1 MASTASGMKALH
13 QITAHHGI
21 ETSWQAKFIGG
32 QVVSGRRRRV
42 VVQNKRLSASQLK
55 MKRLKKMRLAV
66 KHAKHPMR
74 ASVASTG
81 TWGQS
86 QCGVAES
93 KARHMRNKFV
103 RSMVRFSRRG
113 SPQVMATTHPQL
125 HAADPMRITHSDQ
138 FAS

>member
-1 MASTASGMKALH
+1 
-13 QITAHHGI
+13 
-21 ETSWQAKFIGG
+21 
-32 QVVSGRRRRV
+32 
-42 VVQNKRLSASQLK
+42 
-55 MKRLKKMRLAV
+55 MRLAV

-113 SPQVMATTHPQL
+113 SPKVMATTHPQL

-138 FAS
+138 